1 MLSHLLG
8 SYYGYVEGKRKEDDL
23 AVRQKLMAEVNKAR
37 NNIMNTL
44 EDVKAAD
51 SSTVS
56 TVKRM
61 VDELDMFKNEID
73 LGISGHRFPFFS
85 IQNTA
90 NKHQVQ
96 KVVDF
101 DTSLVKGIENVV
113 TATSRLNQALLE
125 ADELDP
131 QTEVKKLRQYLTDVR
146 NAFKDRN
153 DFIRSIK

>member
-1 MLSHLLG
+1 MLSHILG

-37 NNIMNTL
+37 NNILNTL
-44 EDVKAAD
+44 EGVKDAD
-51 SSTVS
+51 SNTTGS
-56 TVKRM
+56 VKRM

-85 IQNTA
+85 IQNSA
-90 NKHQVQ
+90 NKKQIQ

-101 DTSLVKGIENVV
+101 DTDLVKGIENVV
-113 TATSRLNQALLE
+113 TASSKLNQALLD

-131 QTEVKKLRQYLTDVR
+131 ETEVKKLRQYLTDVR
-146 NAFKDRN
+146 NNFKDRN
-153 DFIRSIK
+153 DFIRGIS